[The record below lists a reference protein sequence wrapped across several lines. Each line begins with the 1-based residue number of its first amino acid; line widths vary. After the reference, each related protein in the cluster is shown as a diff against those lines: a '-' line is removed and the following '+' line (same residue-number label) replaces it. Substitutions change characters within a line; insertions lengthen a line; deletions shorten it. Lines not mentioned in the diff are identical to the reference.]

1 MHDSQVQDVKDK
13 IDIVDLVNQYVPLKR
28 SGTNFKG
35 LCPFHKERSPSF
47 MVHPERQSF
56 KCFGCSEGGD
66 AITFLQKIEGLTFPE
81 ALQMLADRVGIEL
94 KKQTLAEQHEKD
106 EKSQL
111 YRLNA
116 VVAAFFHHTLTKTD
130 AGEPARMYLTGR
142 KVLPTTIDTFH
153 IGYAPQSSGL
163 VPWLTKQGFKSG
175 DLSRAGNPE
184 RFRSRV
190 MFPIRDP
197 LGHVLGFTGRLITN
211 QQNAPKYLNTPETPI
226 FKKSRAVY
234 GLYES
239 KEAIRQYQVAILME
253 GQMDVVLSHQV
264 GAKLAVASSGTALT
278 ADHLKVLRRYAPK
291 LLLAFDAD
299 QAGQTA
305 AEKAMTLAAAAE
317 LAMKVIVMPDGCKDA
332 GEVIERDPALWKQAI
347 GEAVPAMDWL
357 IGSMVKKYGLAD
369 GTTKKLIARA
379 VLPHVRD
386 ILDPVER
393 AHAINTL
400 ARTLTVPERAILDT
414 LDRLARPQ
422 AVMPAQQ
429 EPAPTKPATRSI
441 VERLLG
447 LLLLHPKYIET
458 LQPEATHIPAGTFTE
473 RLFKTMI
480 GCYTDS
486 QQQPPANFFASVQ
499 SKLERDDQANAV
511 ALTMETEQWLTQE
524 LDAGQVGTEL
534 LHRLQ
539 QGEREDIKRS
549 MAARIAAAEASGD
562 RGQVKQLMSELQ
574 TILKP
579 KPTHA
584 KT

>member
-13 IDIVDLVNQYVPLKR
+13 VDIVDLVNQYVPLKR

-116 VVAAFFHHTLTKTD
+116 AVAAFFHHTLTKSE
-130 AGEPARMYLTGR
+130 AGAPARTYLSGR
-142 KVLPTTIDTFH
+142 KVAPTTIETFQ
-153 IGYAPQSSGL
+153 IGYAPQTSGL
-163 VPWLTKQGFKSG
+163 VPWLTKQGFKPI
-175 DLSRAGNPE
+175 DLDRAGHPE

-197 LGHVLGFTGRLITN
+197 LGHVLGFTGRLIAD
-211 QQNAPKYLNTPETPI
+211 QQDAPKYLNTPETPI
-226 FKKSRAVY
+226 FKKSKAVY

-278 ADHLKVLRRYAPK
+278 ADHLKVLRRYTPR

-305 AEKAMTLAAAAE
+305 AEKAMTLAATAE
-317 LAMKVIVMPDGCKDA
+317 LAMKVIVMPDGLKDA
-332 GEVIERDPALWKQAI
+332 GEVIELDPALWKQAI

-357 IGSMVKKYGLAD
+357 IGSMVKKFGLAD

-379 VLPHVRD
+379 VLPHVRE

-400 ARTLTVPERAILDT
+400 ARTLTVPEQAILDT
-414 LDRLARPQ
+414 LDRLAKPQ
-422 AVMPAQQ
+422 APHATNQ
-429 EPAPTKPATRSI
+429 ESPVVKPAMRSI

-447 LLLLHPKYIET
+447 LLLLHPKFIET
-458 LQPEATHIPAGTFTE
+458 LQPESAHIPAGTFTE
-473 RLFKTMI
+473 RLFKAMI

-499 SKLERDDQANAV
+499 AALERDDQANAA
-511 ALTMETEQWLTQE
+511 ALMMETEQWLTQE
-524 LDAGQVGTEL
+524 LDVGQVGNEL
-534 LHRLQ
+534 LQRLQ

-562 RGQVKQLMSELQ
+562 RSQVKQLMSELQ